1 MTKKIALISMGL
13 LFSLLVGCESS
24 QLETETT
31 EKYSED
37 NTSQVQEDGV
47 VASPSANNVTR
58 QTSNSSR
65 VRPEVID
72 AYRSQG
78 ISTDNTCDHIQ
89 DPYRLSH
96 CQSAAVSQRKQL
108 SLQNFWNSLYPREQ
122 ELIRSTENFW
132 RQWYMQTGQY
142 MSLNQNNVATLAQAV
157 GVKNDNELQFILKVL
172 EGRAQQD
179 QGADDLM
186 KEICSYGVRNIS
198 EIACSQV
205 PGGNVQN

>member
-1 MTKKIALISMGL
+1 MTKKISLICMGL
-13 LFSLLVGCESS
+13 LLSILVGCDSS
-24 QLETETT
+24 QLETESTDN
-31 EKYSED
+31 YAED
-37 NTSQVQEDGV
+37 NASQVQEDKV
-47 VASPSANNVTR
+47 VPSLSQNNVTR
-58 QTSNSSR
+58 QTSNTSQ

-72 AYRSQG
+72 AYRSQVL
-78 ISTDNTCDHIQ
+78 STDNTCDHIQ

-132 RQWYMQTGQY
+132 RQWYMETGQY

-157 GVKNDNELQFILKVL
+157 GVRNDNELQFILKVL